1 MNKRKEKPSAE
12 TKGKKAPPTTS
23 RKTGRQS
30 GDKPAET
37 PLTREEEE
45 ARVREQLRALGYL

>member
-1 MNKRKEKPSAE
+1 MNKRKEKPSNE
-12 TKGKKAPPTTS
+12 SGGKKIPPTAT
-23 RKTGRQS
+23 RKTGGPR
-30 GDKPAET
+30 GGKPVEK